1 MADKTAALIDD
12 EVRRLVEDAYRDAIR
27 FLSAHKNELMPFP
40 TCCSSTRTST
50 ASRSAPDCRA
60 SPRRRAPGRVARRR
74 SSRTSSPCRPL
85 ASPRVPPSRQPPGR
99 R

>member
-40 TCCSSTRTST
+40 TCCSSTR
-50 ASRSAPDCRA
+50 DLD
-60 SPRRRAPGRVARRR
+60 RVEIGA
-74 SSRTSSPCRPL
+74 
-85 ASPRVPPSRQPPGR
+85 
-99 R
+99 